1 MGQLEDLQRNRIA
14 RMQHIQ
20 KGFCGDDNQ
29 DDIVKAHNVGDVH
42 PGHPDWVWTKLPN
55 GKYD

>member
-1 MGQLEDLQRNRIA
+1 MGQLEDLQRNRLA
-14 RMQHIQ
+14 RTQHIQ

-42 PGHPDWVWTKLPN
+42 PNHPD
-55 GKYD
+55 